1 MVFPPFGAA
10 SESEVHNFRWPASP
24 ESCLQGLQS
33 FFQLSNLSKTKK
45 TKIQNRK
52 LNNQTLLCLRN
63 FWRWSRVKTWRLNY
77 RKEAECMNQRIYH
90 FGTKEKS
97 FILFFEQTL
106 LSFLISCLKVQFR
119 LYKHNRIQSFRRL
132 NNAYDI
138 YSLVVGRIE
147 KSLILSSRIVFM
159 YVTVKFGNVFK
170 F

>member
-1 MVFPPFGAA
+1 MSSRSAVILSVEQFIEDQENEN
-10 SESEVHNFRWPASP
+10 SKQKTR
-24 ESCLQGLQS
+24 QS
-33 FFQLSNLSKTKK
+33 NVA
-45 TKIQNRK
+45 
-52 LNNQTLLCLRN
+52 LLKE